1 MPRIATWRGKP
12 NATTYYEAVKV
23 FKLSNL
29 SKRDV
34 FYDLGSGH
42 GRVCIWAARRCKL
55 SRGIESHAR
64 LAAKGEDHVQ
74 KSGLMNVEIIR
85 GDIQRIRFTDADV
98 LYCVLELDLHDF
110 RRWSRRKTKRKLR
123 IVTLGPPPIPIKPLA
138 REGSFYLT
146 KFPYSFA
153 KSAEE
158 WFLAVLGKSQGTL
171 KDLDKRFK
179 GKLSSEVLSTYRH
192 DFRKYFERK
201 L

>member
-1 MPRIATWRGKP
+1 MKL
-12 NATTYYEAVKV
+12 
-23 FKLSNL
+23 FKLANL

-34 FYDLGSGH
+34 FYDLGCGH
-42 GRVCIWAARRCKL
+42 GHVCIWAARICKL

-64 LAAKGEDHVQ
+64 LAAKAEEYVQ
-74 KSGLMNVEIIR
+74 KSGLPNVGIIK

-110 RRWSRRKTKRKLR
+110 RRWSRRKAKRKLR

-138 REGSFYLT
+138 RKEPFYLT

-153 KSAEE
+153 KSADE
-158 WFLAVLGKSQGTL
+158 WFLAVLGESQATL
-171 KDLDKRFK
+171 KDLDKRLK
-179 GKLSSEVLSTYRH
+179 GKLSSEVLSTYRR